1 MRISASILCFALTGS
16 LLVSCG
22 EREPAIDVAPEVG
35 RDCFDTH
42 IAALPNGTQYE
53 GIERAVAGRVTIR
66 VMTGVELTTLDCG
79 LNPDGSLQRGGE

>member
-1 MRISASILCFALTGS
+1 MRIFVSILCFALTAS

-22 EREPAIDVAPEVG
+22 EQEPAIDVDPRIG

-42 IAALPNGTQYE
+42 VAALPSGTQYE
-53 GIERAVAGRVTIR
+53 GIERAVVGRVTIR

-79 LNPDGSLQRGGE
+79 LNPDGSLQGGVE